1 MTDVVIRQNLPLQNM
16 SEITKTLSEIRQL
29 PKYYKNKII
38 NISDTSYCSV
48 CQHESSSGITQL
60 V

>member
-48 CQHESSSGITQL
+48 
-60 V
+60 